1 MNRGPKVS
9 AIIAT
14 HNRAAYVTRA
24 IDSALAQTWPDVE
37 VVVTDDGSTDNTAEV
52 LAGYGDRIR
61 VVSQPNQGLSA
72 ARNAAIKASSGAF
85 LALLDDDD
93 EWLPER
99 LAVQMP
105 CMLDNPKA
113 GLVGGGA
120 VVIDAAGKPLPHRR
134 PVRTGV
140 EHVAFKA
147 FFAANRINCPTALI
161 RRSVMDSVGP
171 FDETLPYAEDYDM
184 WLRIAAGHQVIVV
197 PQPVARYRIWQG
209 NKSGKRNADIALWVE
224 CHSAHSRAVPARIPR
239 TQGAAAAPS
248 GGALLP
254 ALQVSCP
261 AQAPPGRR
269 SRCSRLRGTVEEAA
283 PAVWRVGVSGRHAS
297 RPALVEAARG
307 SGRAAVALRACQLP
321 PVSRSCAARR
331 AHWSRCSSA
340 CRAAGTAASPT
351 RVCQTR
357 PAACG

>member
-24 IDSALAQTWPDVE
+24 IDSALAQTWPNVE
-37 VVVTDDGSTDNTAEV
+37 VIVTDDGSTDNTAEV

-99 LAVQMP
+99 LAIQMP

-140 EHVAFKA
+140 EHIAFKA

-209 NKSGKRNADIALWVE
+209 NKSGKRNADVAALRVE
-224 CHSAHSRAVPARIPR
+224 CHLRIR
-239 TQGAAAAPS
+239 ERC
-248 GGALLP
+248 LLEYP
-254 ALQVSCP
+254 
-261 AQAPPGRR
+261 
-269 SRCSRLRGTVEEAA
+269 
-283 PAVWRVGVSGRHAS
+283 
-297 RPALVEAARG
+297 
-307 SGRAAVALRACQLP
+307 ALRALP
-321 PVSRSCAARR
+321 PHLLEAHCFRHFRFLARHRRRQGDEAGAADFEERLKRLHQLCGVSAFQAGMHRGLHWLKRR
-331 AHWSRCSSA
+331 VVP
-340 CRAAGTAASPT
+340 AGQP
-351 RVCQTR
+351 
-357 PAACG
+357 